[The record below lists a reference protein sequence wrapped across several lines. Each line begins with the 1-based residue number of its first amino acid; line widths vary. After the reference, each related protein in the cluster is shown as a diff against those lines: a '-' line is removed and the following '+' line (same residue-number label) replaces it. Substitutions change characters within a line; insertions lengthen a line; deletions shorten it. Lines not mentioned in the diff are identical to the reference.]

1 MVDAITLAYE
11 AQGVPCP
18 LRLYTHSTR
27 GLYRPG
33 HWARGISLE
42 DICRAAGWA
51 TTNTFAR
58 FYSLCVKLVSS
69 CVLTSNGVVALR
81 GPIQSRLAASFN
93 A

>member
-27 GLYRPG
+27 GVVSSWAL
-33 HWARGISLE
+33 ARGISLE

-51 TTNTFAR
+51 TTNMFAR
-58 FYSLCVKLVSS
+58 FYSLCVKPVSS
-69 CVLTSNGVVALR
+69 CVLTSNG
-81 GPIQSRLAASFN
+81 
-93 A
+93 